1 MIGESIMNG
10 RLAFRWPK
18 RRSKLSM
25 EVCLR
30 VVRTACIM
38 SKILI
43 DKLGG
48 EMGFPQSIDFW
59 RMEMQDLKERE
70 QKAKSF

>member
-1 MIGESIMNG
+1 
-10 RLAFRWPK
+10 
-18 RRSKLSM
+18 M

-59 RMEMQDLKERE
+59 RMEMQDVKERE